1 MRINDW
7 SSDGCSSELK
17 AELVA
22 AAAVD
27 VEGTEPLSIDERGIL
42 RIEIGPVLRGG
53 SRNQPERRLVHV
65 RRDLIIDAEDV
76 LVLLEGEHNLVPL
89 PAVPAERRQR
99 VDAIVGQLA
108 EALTCLGAIDVGLGR
123 ALHVAEAIG
132 RATV

>member
-76 LVLLEGEHNLVPL
+76 LVLLEGEHNLVLL
-89 PAVPAERRQR
+89 PAVPAERRQ
-99 VDAIVGQLA
+99 Q
-108 EALTCLGAIDVGLGR
+108 
-123 ALHVAEAIG
+123 IG
-132 RATV
+132 RASCRERVCQYV